1 MASNTKIYDIGI
13 QSFFLYYY
21 HQRTMW
27 TITTVNRCDHPK
39 EGGVQQRLSEF
50 TQRPPQN
57 YTCGGPRRSHP
68 RDTPG
73 WTAHHFGAGHKQA
86 EARPWTLVPA
96 PPPSGQHPPTWRPVF
111 ARRPGPRGASAAGPN
126 IPMVGTTGQDSPP
139 KPRRTW
145 VKNGLLPACNPGAP
159 HGPPAA
165 PGAKS

>member
-1 MASNTKIYDIGI
+1 
-13 QSFFLYYY
+13 
-21 HQRTMW
+21 MW

-111 ARRPGPRGASAAGPN
+111 ARRPGPSEASAAGPH
-126 IPMVGTTGQDSPP
+126 IPMVGTTGQGSPP

-145 VKNGLLPACNPGAP
+145 VTNGLLPACNPGTP
-159 HGPPAA
+159 HGPPEAT
-165 PGAKS
+165 GVRINDGLMRINQD